1 LSRTGEVDVDGV
13 AYRWVIKYWEDPD
26 AGSLSFSK
34 RGIDNSHYFVEIH
47 SDGRA
52 PITFDFP
59 ERSYYSERWWRA
71 EHRDD
76 VSADDIV
83 RAVRIAERKSLE
95 RLAGDDLDE
104 ALGWP
109 PNVPEVVTAAI
120 TTLARRALE
129 SDELL
134 VRCLI
139 DLGFTTPR
147 AKPEVRLVVMDWIA
161 SLAPELIAARPRL
174 QALLEKKD
182 DFQFA
187 RRSAFQILI
196 EFCAAA
202 RVDLGLDTTAVDEA
216 LKALPAGAE
225 KPWHLPWEHW
235 WWKHGPH
242 RRRDPYDD

>member
-1 LSRTGEVDVDGV
+1 VNEVTVDGV
-13 AYRWVIKYWEDPD
+13 VYRWAVKYWEDPD

-59 ERSYYSERWWRA
+59 ERSQYSAAWWRA
-71 EHRDD
+71 EYRHE
-76 VSADDIV
+76 VTADDIV
-83 RAVRIAERKSLE
+83 RAVRIATKKSLD

-120 TTLARRALE
+120 TTLARRDLE

-134 VRCLI
+134 VRCLL

-147 AKPEVRLVVMDWIA
+147 ARAEVQSVVTDWLA
-161 SLAPELIAARPRL
+161 SLAPELRAARPRL

-182 DFQFA
+182 KLQFM

-196 EFCAAA
+196 ELCA
-202 RVDLGLDTTAVDEA
+202 RSQVELGLDTTTVDQGI
-216 LKALPAGAE
+216 KALRAGAE
-225 KPWHLPWEHW
+225 KPWHLPWGHW
-235 WWKHGPH
+235 WWEHGPH
-242 RRRDPYDD
+242 RRVDPYDD